1 MTRLTADQKKER
13 AELLKSITLKRVVM
27 GRGHDCGGLIADV
40 YFKRK
45 LVATYHDDGWGGE
58 PEVRFMSN
66 ELEKD
71 VFDYLAKN
79 EFAKHM
85 FETDW
90 GFMKELKKIT
100 PQTAFECAVDFIA
113 SEMEEL
119 KQIKKLQT
127 AKFVIEKD
135 GNMYT
140 VKTPKSFAQMKK
152 ARNYKE
158 WLDRQLK
165 RFEKDG
171 YTVLNTNL

>member
-1 MTRLTADQKKER
+1 MKNLTAEQKKER
-13 AELLKSITLKRVVM
+13 ANLLKSITLKRVVM

-79 EFAKHM
+79 KVAKHT

-90 GFMKELKKIT
+90 GFMKELEKIT

-113 SEMEEL
+113 SQMEEL
-119 KQIKKLQT
+119 KQVKRLQT
-127 AKFVIEKD
+127 SQFVLERN
-135 GNMYT
+135 GLNYT
-140 VKTPKSFAQMKK
+140 VKAPKSFAQLKK
-152 ARNYKE
+152 VRNYKE